1 MTRVLVVEDDD
12 LARETLLEALRRMNM
27 EVRVAPD
34 GETGLQM
41 FEDQPAE
48 LVITDMVMPG
58 LDGLDVIAQLRA
70 KAPGVL
76 IVAISGGGRLIDADN
91 CLENAAQLGVD
102 RVLRKPFSLFDIK
115 ALVLELTSKA
125 TS

>member
-1 MTRVLVVEDDD
+1 MTRVLVIEDDD
-12 LARETLLEALRRMNM
+12 LARETLLEALRRMDM

-34 GETGLQM
+34 GETGLKM
-41 FEDQPAE
+41 FEDQAAE

-125 TS
+125 TG